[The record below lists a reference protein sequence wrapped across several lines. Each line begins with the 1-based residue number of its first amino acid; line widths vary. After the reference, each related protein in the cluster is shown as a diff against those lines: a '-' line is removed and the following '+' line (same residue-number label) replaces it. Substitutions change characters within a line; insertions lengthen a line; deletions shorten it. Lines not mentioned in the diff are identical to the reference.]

1 MLARNPFIASD
12 TQLAHY
18 SSFCSLSHAFNLQ
31 KTPKE
36 ILMYFFKCK
45 RENQEKKQLSNA
57 LIMNNY
63 KLLEP
68 LKTFLL
74 CDVSR

>member
-1 MLARNPFIASD
+1 
-12 TQLAHY
+12 
-18 SSFCSLSHAFNLQ
+18 
-31 KTPKE
+31 
-36 ILMYFFKCK
+36 MYFFKCK